1 MSARSRPSG
10 TRTTIVVPGTS
21 APGLVRYLTRS
32 AIVQVRP
39 QRLTAA
45 EWEKSVAAPTD
56 FTDSAALSRW
66 GRTWTNELLDR
77 YLNNPGALVPGTTM
91 VVRVPEGR
99 DRADIVA
106 YLASL
111 KA

>member
-21 APGLVRYLTRS
+21 APGLFRYLSRS
-32 AIVQVRP
+32 SFVQVRP
-39 QRLTAA
+39 QRLSAA
-45 EWEKSVAAPTD
+45 ESVKSVGAATD
-56 FTDSAALSRW
+56 FSHSAAVSRW
-66 GRTWTNELLDR
+66 GRTWTIALLVR
-77 YLNNPGALVPGTTM
+77 YLTNPGALVPGTTM

-106 YLASL
+106 Y
-111 KA
+111 